1 MHYLHWIA
9 GTILALAW
17 VSRIVDAALGMPSVA
32 DVSRPEW
39 DREAAGNPRVSIIV
53 PARNEEESIEQ
64 ALGTLLALDYPNY
77 EVIAVNDRS
86 TDRTGEIMEGIKE
99 RPYPSTS
106 SGQAFWQNARE
117 MGHPDGISQNPHP
130 LAQDARR
137 MGHPQNLHFSQ
148 NTREM
153 GYPGLR
159 VVHHRELPA
168 GWLGKT
174 HAMWTA
180 ANQATGEWL
189 LFTDADVLFKP
200 DSVRRALAYAEAEGA
215 DHVVLFPRM
224 IMKRPGEYMMIAF
237 FQTMFTFGHRPW
249 KVADPSTDDHMGVGA
264 FNLIRRRVYESVG
277 TYAALRME
285 VLDDMKLGKV
295 VKNAG
300 FAQRNVFGGD
310 LISIRW
316 AHGAMGVVNNLTK
329 NFFAVLS
336 FQWWRTLGS
345 ACGLAFLNLMPFV
358 GVGLAHGWA
367 RAPYAIAL
375 LAMFAIY
382 VGMSWRSSVPAY
394 YFFLHPVSTVLFV
407 YTLLRSMVLT
417 LWNDGITW
425 RGTKYPLEELRKGMV

>member
-1 MHYLHWIA
+1 MFCLHWIA

-39 DREAAGNPRVSIIV
+39 DRNPVSPAGNPRVSIIV
-53 PARNEEESIEQ
+53 PARNEEETIEQ
-64 ALGTLLALDYPNY
+64 ALSTLLALDYDNY

-86 TDRTGEIMEGIKE
+86 TDSTGEIMERIST
-99 RPYPSTS
+99 RPHFSQKT
-106 SGQAFWQNARE
+106 RE
-117 MGHPDGISQNPHP
+117 MGHPNSP
-130 LAQDARR
+130 
-137 MGHPQNLHFSQ
+137 SV
-148 NTREM
+148 
-153 GYPGLR
+153 R

-180 ANQATGEWL
+180 ANQATGDWL

-200 DSVRRALAYAEAEGA
+200 DSLRRALAYAEAVPA
-215 DHVVLFPRM
+215 DHLVLFPRM

-237 FQTMFTFGHRPW
+237 FYTMFMFGHRPW

-264 FNLIRRRVYESVG
+264 FNLVRRKVYDAVG
-277 TYAALRME
+277 TYEALRME

-295 VKNAG
+295 VKKAG

-316 AHGAMGVVNNLTK
+316 AKGAMGVVNNLTK

-336 FQWWRTLGS
+336 FQWWRTVIS
-345 ACGLAFLNLMPFV
+345 AFGLAFLNFGPFL
-358 GVGLAHGWA
+358 GLFLAHGWA
-367 RAPYAIAL
+367 RVPYAVAL
-375 LAMFAIY
+375 ASMFAIY
-382 VGMSWRSSVPAY
+382 IGMSWRSAVPPY
-394 YFFLHPVSTVLFV
+394 YFLLHPVSTALFI
-407 YTLLRSMVLT
+407 YTLLRSMILT
-417 LWNDGITW
+417 LWNDGIEW

>member
-1 MHYLHWIA
+1 MLYLYWIA
-9 GTILALAW
+9 GIILALAW
-17 VSRIVDAALGMPSVA
+17 FSRIVEAALGMPSVA

-39 DREAAGNPRVSIIV
+39 DRNPVSASGNPRLSIIV
-53 PARNEEESIEQ
+53 PARNEEETIEQ
-64 ALGTLLALDYPNY
+64 TLNALLGLDYDNY

-86 TDRTGEIMEGIKE
+86 TDRTGEIMERVASSYSCQSRGEAGQSYSHSSKTAKHG
-99 RPYPSTS
+99 PSNEVT
-106 SGQAFWQNARE
+106 
-117 MGHPDGISQNPHP
+117 
-130 LAQDARR
+130 
-137 MGHPQNLHFSQ
+137 
-148 NTREM
+148 
-153 GYPGLR
+153 LR
-159 VVHHRELPA
+159 VVYHTELPA

-180 ANQATGEWL
+180 ANHASGDWL

-200 DSVRRALAYAEAEGA
+200 ESVRRALAYAEAEPA

-237 FQTMFTFGHRPW
+237 FHTMFMFGHRPW

-264 FNLIRRRVYESVG
+264 FNLVRRPVYEAVG
-277 TYAALRME
+277 TYEALRME

-316 AHGAMGVVNNLTK
+316 ARGAFGIVNNLTK

-336 FQWWRTLGS
+336 FQSWRTVIS
-345 ACGLAFLNLMPFV
+345 ALGLAFLNFGPFL
-358 GVGLAHGWA
+358 GIWLAHGWA
-367 RAPYAIAL
+367 RLPYAIAL
-375 LAMFAIY
+375 ASMLAIY
-382 VGMSWRSSVPAY
+382 IGMSWRSAVPAY
-394 YFFLHPVSTVLFV
+394 YFLLHPVSTAMFI

-417 LWNDGITW
+417 LWNDGIVW
-425 RGTKYPLEELRKGMV
+425 RGTKYRLEELRKGMV

>member
-1 MHYLHWIA
+1 MIYFYWIA

-17 VSRIVDAALGMPSVA
+17 LSRIVDAAVGMPSVA

-39 DREAAGNPRVSIIV
+39 DRNPVSLAGNPRVSIIV
-53 PARNEEESIEQ
+53 PARNEAETIEQ
-64 ALGTLLALDYPNY
+64 ALKTLLALDYENY

-86 TDRTGEIMEGIKE
+86 TDSTGEILE
-99 RPYPSTS
+99 RIA
-106 SGQAFWQNARE
+106 Q
-117 MGHPDGISQNPHP
+117 SQNPHP
-130 LAQDARR
+130 VSPQNGETR
-137 MGHPQNLHFSQ
+137 MGHP
-148 NTREM
+148 
-153 GYPGLR
+153 LR
-159 VVHHRELPA
+159 VVHHTELPA

-180 ANQATGEWL
+180 ANQATGDWL

-200 DSVRRALAYAEAEGA
+200 DSLRRALAYAESVPA
-215 DHVVLFPRM
+215 DHVVLFPQM

-237 FQTMFTFGHRPW
+237 FQTMFMFGHRPW

-264 FNLIRRRVYESVG
+264 FNLVRRRVYDAVG

-316 AHGAMGVVNNLTK
+316 AKGAMGIVNNLTK

-336 FQWWRTLGS
+336 FQWWRTVIS
-345 ACGLAFLNLMPFV
+345 ASGLAFLNFGPFL
-358 GVGLAHGWA
+358 GIFLAHGWA
-367 RAPYAIAL
+367 RATYGVAL
-375 LAMFAIY
+375 ASMFAIY
-382 VGMSWRSSVPAY
+382 IGMSWRSAVPPY
-394 YFFLHPVSTVLFV
+394 YFLLHPVSTTLFI
-407 YTLLRSMVLT
+407 YTLLRSMFLT
-417 LWNDGITW
+417 LWNDGIEW
-425 RGTKYPLEELRKGMV
+425 RGTKYPLAELRKGMV